1 MLHQAVD
8 VNCDLGEGFGHWS
21 LGETPDIDLLPLI
34 SSANIATGFHA
45 GDPTRMDYTVQHAT
59 RLGIGLGAHPGYR
72 DLVGFGRR
80 FLDARADELVNDV
93 LYQLGALSE
102 FAGRH
107 GGSLQHVKLH
117 GALYMHAAADEDF
130 ATLLIDT
137 LRRVRPDL
145 YVYCMAG
152 SALHR
157 AAEASGHPAVR
168 EFYADRDYG
177 RDGSIVFRRQIAAP
191 DPLALADKVVRACR
205 DGMVTTVDGEDI
217 PIAFDSICFHSDTP
231 GALAIGR
238 TIRASLQRHGIRIAP
253 LMDVVH
259 PRTPEDKE

>member
-1 MLHQAVD
+1 MLHRAVD

-21 LGETPDIDLLPLI
+21 LGETPDSDLLPLI

-45 GDPTRMDYTVQHAT
+45 GDPTRMDDTVRQAAL
-59 RLGIGLGAHPGYR
+59 LGVGLGAHPGYR

-93 LYQLGALSE
+93 LYQVGALNE
-102 FAGRH
+102 FASRH
-107 GGSLQHVKLH
+107 GGRLQHVKLH
-117 GALYMHAAADEDF
+117 GALYMHAAADEEF
-130 ATLLIDT
+130 STRLIDT
-137 LRRVRPDL
+137 LRRIRPGL
-145 YVYCMAG
+145 YVYGMAG

-157 AAEASGHPAVR
+157 AAEASGHPVVR

-177 RDGSIVFRRQIAAP
+177 RDGSIVFRRQVVAP
-191 DPLALADKVVRACR
+191 DPQVLADKVVRACR
-205 DGMVTTVDGEDI
+205 DGTVTTIEGEDI

-238 TIRASLQRHGIRIAP
+238 AIHASLRQHGIRIAP
-253 LMDVVH
+253 LVDVVR
-259 PRTPEDKE
+259 PQTVEDKE